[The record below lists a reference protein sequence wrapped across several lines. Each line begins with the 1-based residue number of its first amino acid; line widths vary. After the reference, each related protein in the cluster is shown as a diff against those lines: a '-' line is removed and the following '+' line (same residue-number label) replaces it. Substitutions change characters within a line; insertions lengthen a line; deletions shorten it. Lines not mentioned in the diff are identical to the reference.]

1 VKSDQPTSQV
11 KTIVLLGLV
20 YLLLAYL
27 IDDKYYQLILTVVP
41 IWAMMGIAWNV
52 FSGYSGL
59 VSFGHAAFFG
69 IGAYTVALA
78 MIYWNLSPWLG
89 IPLGTLAGV
98 VAGVLVGYPTF
109 RLRGVY
115 FSLAMLAYP
124 LTLLYVFEW
133 LGYQEVTI
141 PMKR

>member
-1 VKSDQPTSQV
+1 VKLDQQPSQV
-11 KTIVLLGLV
+11 KAILLLSV
-20 YLLLAYL
+20 AYLALAYL
-27 IDDKYYQLILTVVP
+27 INDKYYQLILTIVP
-41 IWAMMGIAWNV
+41 IWAMMGIAWNI

-78 MIYWNLSPWLG
+78 MIQWQLSPWLG

-98 VAGVLVGYPTF
+98 VAAVLVGYPTF

-124 LTLLYVFEW
+124 LTL
-133 LGYQEVTI
+133 
-141 PMKR
+141 

>member
-11 KTIVLLGLV
+11 KTILLLGLV

-98 VAGVLVGYPTF
+98 VPKRTRWLTPLEERTTDRSCICSVKRKNMYRLNSGSVTF
-109 RLRGVY
+109 C
-115 FSLAMLAYP
+115 SLP
-124 LTLLYVFEW
+124 RRTF
-133 LGYQEVTI
+133 
-141 PMKR
+141 